1 MREIDMPT
9 ITEHKNQDG
18 TRSFTAQVRVKP
30 FKPSSKTV
38 HERDFPSRKEARTAA
53 ERWAEQLEEQL
64 RQQRV
69 RGAVRSDVAAL
80 KFSELVK
87 EYLADPRTK
96 ALCTYSERERQMGWW
111 VEHYGALR
119 ALEFPSPTI
128 IRDGR
133 ERLLRKHPSGST
145 ANRYLSAARACVNFA
160 RGSGLLPPNVVWP
173 PRLML
178 TEAKHR
184 ERFLTD
190 EELQRALDAAR
201 AHSSLMY
208 AAVMFAIGVGCR
220 QGELLRVRW
229 GDIDEASATVAIRVS
244 KTDTSRRAHL
254 PPAVLQA
261 LKEWRGEKVRPLPSR
276 LVFAH
281 PDGKPIENYLVI
293 ARWIK
298 IRTSAG
304 LPDLRFHDLRH
315 ASASFLIQGGATLA
329 EVAHQLGHKHVAT
342 SKRYAHLVAG
352 AKPTGADKLN
362 EKLGGGTAAAKQ
374 S

>member
-1 MREIDMPT
+1 MAT
-9 ITEHKNQDG
+9 INEHKNSDG
-18 TRSFTAQVRVKP
+18 TRSYIAQVRVRP
-30 FKPSSKTV
+30 FKPSSKTL
-38 HERDFPSRKEARTAA
+38 HERDFPSRKEARASA
-53 ERWAEQLEEQL
+53 LAWAKQLEEQL

-80 KFSELVK
+80 KFAELVK

-96 ALCTYSERERQMGWW
+96 ALSTYSERERQMGWW

-133 ERLLRKHPSGST
+133 ERLLAKHPSAST
-145 ANRYLSAARACVNFA
+145 ANRYLAAARHCVNFA
-160 RGSGLLPPNVVWP
+160 RGSGLLPPGVVWP

-184 ERFLTD
+184 EHFLSD
-190 EELQRALDAAR
+190 AELARALSAAR
-201 AHSSLMY
+201 EHSTLMH

-276 LVFAH
+276 PVFAH
-281 PDGKPIENYLVI
+281 PDGKPLANHYLI
-293 ARWIK
+293 ARWEK
-298 IRTSAG
+298 IREAAK
-304 LPDLRFHDLRH
+304 LPDTRWHDLRH

-342 SKRYAHLVAG
+342 SKRYAHLVPG

-362 EKLGGGTAAAKQ
+362 EKLGGKA
-374 S
+374 